1 MALLRFLA
9 VGVANTAVGL
19 GSTWAL
25 MGLAGL
31 DEAKANA
38 GGYVFGLT
46 CSFLLNRRW
55 TFAHEGAVLPALLR
69 FLLVFGVA
77 YVANLAAVLF
87 AVRGLGVN
95 PYLAQVFG
103 IPPYTAL
110 FYLGSRYFAF
120 R

>member
-19 GSTWAL
+19 GTTWAL

-31 DEAKANA
+31 GEGPANA
-38 GGYVFGLT
+38 GGYAVGLT

-77 YVANLAAVLF
+77 YLANLAAVLF

-95 PYLAQVFG
+95 PYLAQLFG

-110 FYLGSRYFAF
+110 FYLGSRHFAF